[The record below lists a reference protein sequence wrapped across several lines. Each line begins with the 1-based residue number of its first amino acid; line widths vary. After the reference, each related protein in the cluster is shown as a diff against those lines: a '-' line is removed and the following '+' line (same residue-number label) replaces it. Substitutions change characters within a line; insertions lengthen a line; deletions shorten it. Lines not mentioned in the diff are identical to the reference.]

1 MLIPSSALFDI
12 RPFSARAAMT
22 NLKRKRHNRSREEDA
37 SASAAS
43 VGPPCC
49 LLVLL
54 KAVFV
59 GRTAAADARTHFR
72 NSMGGRDRASGLMGA
87 RDPSE
92 IRGLTVMCAF
102 LGAGQPSN
110 DICFLF
116 KSTMCD
122 KMFASRHH
130 QAPQCLCFETT
141 GSCLPHGLAR
151 DARKLTFEIIRIYL
165 LSF

>member
-1 MLIPSSALFDI
+1 
-12 RPFSARAAMT
+12 MT

-37 SASAAS
+37 SASS

-54 KAVFV
+54 KAALLV
-59 GRTAAADARTHFR
+59 GPQQRTHFR
-72 NSMGGRDRASGLMGA
+72 NSMGERDRASGLMGA

-116 KSTMCD
+116 KSTKCD
-122 KMFASRHH
+122 KMFASWHH

-141 GSCLPHGLAR
+141 GSCWPHGLAR